1 MKSCAKCGTRVAD
14 QTAFCPTCATPFPVD
29 DSILRMTEPPKA
41 DTYAA
46 AATFVRPAASTGEPY
61 PLRPQAVESPQP
73 TAPAPSAPTAPQAPF
88 APPPPVYGMPSCCC
102 SCPCRSY
109 GQPPRYQQPPVPQQ
123 TQQTQFASA
132 PTGKTAS
139 ILSLVFGILSLLN
152 VLIDPLSSAFAIAAI
167 TLGIVGLVRYGKRE
181 RLSGMAL
188 TGLLLAIAALLLQP
202 FFPTFEEILVDI
214 PYFTY
219 PGEVVTPC
227 KMTLL

>member
-1 MKSCAKCGTRVAD
+1 MKVCAKCGTRVAD

-41 DTYAA
+41 DTFAA
-46 AATFVRPAASTGEPY
+46 AATFVRPAVSAGEPY
-61 PLRPQAVESPQP
+61 PLRPQAVEPPQP
-73 TAPAPSAPTAPQAPF
+73 TAPVPSAPTAQQAPF
-88 APPPPVYGMPSCCC
+88 APPPVYGVPYCC

-109 GQPPRYQQPPVPQQ
+109 GQPSRYQQPVP
-123 TQQTQFASA
+123 QQTQFASA

-152 VLIDPLSSAFAIAAI
+152 VLIDPLSSAFAVAAI
-167 TLGIVGLVRYGKRE
+167 ALGIVGLVRYGKRE
-181 RLSGMAL
+181 RLSGLAL

-227 KMTLL
+227 KMTML